1 MIKYIIAIAVLWFL
15 YRISTKKGEK
25 IVVKKD
31 TKIDF
36 KKIENNYLLKLFK
49 NVTFR
54 SSYILIIRSF
64 PILPHILGSYI
75 IASSKIKKKEIDTT
89 GI

>member
-15 YRISTKKGEK
+15 YRISTKKDEK

-36 KKIENNYLLKLFK
+36 KKIKQTQKKAMDYYYRLLLKLE
-49 NVTFR
+49 
-54 SSYILIIRSF
+54 LSF
-64 PILPHILGSYI
+64 
-75 IASSKIKKKEIDTT
+75 
-89 GI
+89 